1 MIFSNKHV
9 TILIIFLL
17 FLIFLVLFNNYYF
30 RKPVTELL
38 TGLNEELPKDETDE
52 LVEDMTDGSKNFCRE
67 NQEDPVNMNT
77 KCAIL
82 SNANCKMS
90 ECCAL
95 VNDDKCMAGDTNGPV
110 FKNDSDGKSIPI
122 DSYYYMNK
130 CYGPSCLK

>member
-1 MIFSNKHV
+1 MIISNKYV

-17 FLIFLVLFNNYYF
+17 FSILLVLYNKYHYP
-30 RKPVTELL
+30 RSCKKIVTESMTIL
-38 TGLNEELPKDETDE
+38 DETDE
-52 LVEDMTDGSKNFCRE
+52 LVEDMTNGSKNFCSE

-77 KCAIL
+77 KCAVL
-82 SNANCKMS
+82 SNTNCKMS

-95 VNDDKCMAGDTNGPV
+95 VNDDKCMAGDANGPV

>member
-1 MIFSNKHV
+1 MIISNKYI
-9 TILIIFLL
+9 TFLIIFIL
-17 FLIFLVLFNNYYF
+17 FSILLVLYNKYPYT
-30 RKPVTELL
+30 RSCKKVITESMTIL
-38 TGLNEELPKDETDE
+38 DENDE
-52 LVEDMTDGSKNFCRE
+52 LVEDMMNGSKNFCSE

-77 KCAIL
+77 KCSIL

-95 VNDDKCMAGDTNGPV
+95 VNDNKCMAGDANGPV

>member
-1 MIFSNKHV
+1 MIISNKYLN
-9 TILIIFLL
+9 ILIIFLL
-17 FLIFLVLFNNYYF
+17 FSILLVLYNKYS
-30 RKPVTELL
+30 RSCKKIVTESMTIL
-38 TGLNEELPKDETDE
+38 DETDE

-95 VNDDKCMAGDTNGPV
+95 VNDDKCMAGDANGPV

>member
-1 MIFSNKHV
+1 MNISNKYI
-9 TILIIFLL
+9 TFLIIFLL
-17 FLIFLVLFNNYYF
+17 FSIFVVLYNKYHYP
-30 RKPVTELL
+30 RSCKKPVRESMTIL
-38 TGLNEELPKDETDE
+38 DETDE

>member
-1 MIFSNKHV
+1 MIISNKYV

-17 FLIFLVLFNNYYF
+17 FLIFLVLYNKYLYP
-30 RKPVTELL
+30 RSCKKIATESMTIL
-38 TGLNEELPKDETDE
+38 DETDE

-67 NQEDPVNMNT
+67 NQADPVNMNT

-95 VNDDKCMAGDTNGPV
+95 VNDDKCMAGDANGPV

-130 CYGPSCLK
+130 CYGKSCLK